1 MRKVRGLGC
10 TFLFFEEHLHVLM
23 RQITGERIPFVTY
36 LPLNN
41 YNEFEVH
48 ARFVITICVFPPTPS
63 TTRQLCGTSWVSCN
77 SAQLQPHVSGETPGP
92 TGEGLLPD
100 LLSSEVLG
108 DPSSDSINSVGRL
121 TDSGNQFSYRMTS
134 V

>member
-1 MRKVRGLGC
+1 MCQYFNCLGEMLC
-10 TFLFFEEHLHVLM
+10 FSFVLSHNTSDTRLCGLFFDID
-23 RQITGERIPFVTY
+23 QF
-36 LPLNN
+36 
-41 YNEFEVH
+41 
-48 ARFVITICVFPPTPS
+48 
-63 TTRQLCGTSWVSCN
+63 CGTSWVSCN
-77 SAQLQPHVSGETPGP
+77 SAQLQPHLSGETPGP

-100 LLSSEVLG
+100 LLSSEVLA